1 MNIEKRRAEIAARKA
16 EIRKLIEGDS
26 ENKLNMDDLE
36 KELRELNEED
46 EKLEKRQAIERMLNG
61 GAAPASPA
69 GLSNPVARSANQP
82 APESTEKLY
91 RSAWLKTLQGKP
103 LTDDEKRAYSTAANS
118 GLPIIPETTANQIIK
133 KMYEVAPILQR
144 CKIFHVPGN
153 FKFAIEG
160 TNDEA
165 ALHTENAAITA
176 ASDSLGSV
184 SLTGYEIVKLVK
196 ASRAC
201 SEMALSAFESYIV
214 EVIAEAVARRI
225 EKYIFTGTGTN
236 QPGGVKTAGKGA
248 SGAYT
253 DGTDQITVGK
263 TASLTEENVIALYG
277 LLGDGYERNA
287 VWCMDDGCIISE
299 SKEKLEICLRELRR
313 LCAEHGIRLN
323 PKKTQIIKLTR
334 GFTFVKVRFRYG
346 ANGKVVRR
354 ATYKGIRHMRK
365 KLRIFRRWVDSGR
378 MTAADVETS
387 LVSWRGHMKRFHSY
401 HMEQSVERLYREL
414 FKGG

>member
-69 GLSNPVARSANQP
+69 GLSNPVARSENQP
-82 APESTEKLY
+82 APESAEKLY

-253 DGTDQITVGK
+253 DGTDQITV
-263 TASLTEENVIALYG
+263 A
-277 LLGDGYERNA
+277 
-287 VWCMDDGCIISE
+287 
-299 SKEKLEICLRELRR
+299 
-313 LCAEHGIRLN
+313 
-323 PKKTQIIKLTR
+323 
-334 GFTFVKVRFRYG
+334 
-346 ANGKVVRR
+346 
-354 ATYKGIRHMRK
+354 
-365 KLRIFRRWVDSGR
+365 
-378 MTAADVETS
+378 
-387 LVSWRGHMKRFHSY
+387 
-401 HMEQSVERLYREL
+401 
-414 FKGG
+414 

>member
-82 APESTEKLY
+82 APESAEKLY

-103 LTDDEKRAYSTAANS
+103 LTDDEKRAYSTAPNS

-176 ASDSLGSV
+176 APKLFTSPCTIKMPRFITDCCTQVKMEYPAISLIRLAWMGERLHSARSCGHLMSAQIMMPIPETYCAMTV
-184 SLTGYEIVKLVK
+184 APAAPATPKLRPMTNHK
-196 ASRAC
+196 S
-201 SEMALSAFESYIV
+201 SAIFKT
-214 EVIAEAVARRI
+214 AETAKNTSGTTELPTARR
-225 EKYIFTGTGTN
+225 
-236 QPGGVKTAGKGA
+236 
-248 SGAYT
+248 
-253 DGTDQITVGK
+253 
-263 TASLTEENVIALYG
+263 
-277 LLGDGYERNA
+277 
-287 VWCMDDGCIISE
+287 
-299 SKEKLEICLRELRR
+299 
-313 LCAEHGIRLN
+313 
-323 PKKTQIIKLTR
+323 
-334 GFTFVKVRFRYG
+334 
-346 ANGKVVRR
+346 
-354 ATYKGIRHMRK
+354 
-365 KLRIFRRWVDSGR
+365 
-378 MTAADVETS
+378 
-387 LVSWRGHMKRFHSY
+387 
-401 HMEQSVERLYREL
+401 
-414 FKGG
+414 

>member
-1 MNIEKRRAEIAARKA
+1 MNIEKSRAEIAARKA
-16 EIRKLIEGDS
+16 EIRKLIEGDT

-69 GLSNPVARSANQP
+69 GLANPVARSANQP
-82 APESTEKLY
+82 APENSDVLY

-103 LTDDEKRAYSTAANS
+103 LTDDEKRAYSTASGS

-248 SGAYT
+248 SGTYT
-253 DGTDQITVGK
+253 DDTDR
-263 TASLTEENVIALYG
+263 
-277 LLGDGYERNA
+277 YERNA
-287 VWCMDDGCIISE
+287 VWCMNKATFFSDFFPLMNK
-299 SKEKLEICLRELRR
+299 SKNNVIE
-313 LCAEHGIRLN
+313 
-323 PKKTQIIKLTR
+323 
-334 GFTFVKVRFRYG
+334 F
-346 ANGKVVRR
+346 ANGKYYIMGAEVYFTGSLAAHEAYLGDFSYIIGNYSQDITVVRSEHSGL
-354 ATYKGIRHMRK
+354 ATNSIDYLGACV
-365 KLRIFRRWVDSGR
+365 FDSKPVAGFGAFVHLAK
-378 MTAADVETS
+378 AAD
-387 LVSWRGHMKRFHSY
+387 
-401 HMEQSVERLYREL
+401 
-414 FKGG
+414 

>member
-118 GLPIIPETTANQIIK
+118 GL
-133 KMYEVAPILQR
+133 APILQR

-201 SEMALSAFESYIV
+201 SEMAL
-214 EVIAEAVARRI
+214 
-225 EKYIFTGTGTN
+225 
-236 QPGGVKTAGKGA
+236 
-248 SGAYT
+248 
-253 DGTDQITVGK
+253 
-263 TASLTEENVIALYG
+263 
-277 LLGDGYERNA
+277 
-287 VWCMDDGCIISE
+287 
-299 SKEKLEICLRELRR
+299 
-313 LCAEHGIRLN
+313 
-323 PKKTQIIKLTR
+323 
-334 GFTFVKVRFRYG
+334 
-346 ANGKVVRR
+346 
-354 ATYKGIRHMRK
+354 
-365 KLRIFRRWVDSGR
+365 
-378 MTAADVETS
+378 
-387 LVSWRGHMKRFHSY
+387 
-401 HMEQSVERLYREL
+401 
-414 FKGG
+414 

>member
-61 GAAPASPA
+61 GAAPVSPA

-153 FKFAIEG
+153 FKFAIEVR
-160 TNDEA
+160 T
-165 ALHTENAAITA
+165 TRPRST
-176 ASDSLGSV
+176 
-184 SLTGYEIVKLVK
+184 
-196 ASRAC
+196 
-201 SEMALSAFESYIV
+201 
-214 EVIAEAVARRI
+214 
-225 EKYIFTGTGTN
+225 
-236 QPGGVKTAGKGA
+236 PKTPP
-248 SGAYT
+248 
-253 DGTDQITVGK
+253 
-263 TASLTEENVIALYG
+263 L
-277 LLGDGYERNA
+277 
-287 VWCMDDGCIISE
+287 
-299 SKEKLEICLRELRR
+299 
-313 LCAEHGIRLN
+313 
-323 PKKTQIIKLTR
+323 PP
-334 GFTFVKVRFRYG
+334 
-346 ANGKVVRR
+346 R
-354 ATYKGIRHMRK
+354 ATP
-365 KLRIFRRWVDSGR
+365 S
-378 MTAADVETS
+378 APS
-387 LVSWRGHMKRFHSY
+387 L
-401 HMEQSVERLYREL
+401 
-414 FKGG
+414 

>member
-69 GLSNPVARSANQP
+69 AFNNPVARSANQP
-82 APESTEKLY
+82 APENSDVLY

-103 LTDDEKRAYSTAANS
+103 LTDDEKRAYSTASGS

-287 VWCMDDGCIISE
+287 VWSMNKATFFSDFFPLMNK
-299 SKEKLEICLRELRR
+299 SKNNVIE
-313 LCAEHGIRLN
+313 
-323 PKKTQIIKLTR
+323 
-334 GFTFVKVRFRYG
+334 F
-346 ANGKVVRR
+346 ANGKYYIMGAEVSLPALSPHMRRISATSPISSATIRRILPSSAPSTPASLRTASTISALACSTPSRSRASVHSCISQRRRLNRR
-354 ATYKGIRHMRK
+354 ARV
-365 KLRIFRRWVDSGR
+365 W
-378 MTAADVETS
+378 
-387 LVSWRGHMKRFHSY
+387 
-401 HMEQSVERLYREL
+401 QSVTNISPPSAIA
-414 FKGG
+414 